1 MNIMGNETP
10 TTIKTF
16 IGVVRGVYPF
26 KTKLNTT
33 RDPPS
38 QTQRVL
44 PIGSP
49 EKKDKTD
56 EVTKVEYSIT
66 STLDHLGTS
75 EQRIRSS
82 DVTMTSL

>member
-1 MNIMGNETP
+1 MGRKHKVNIMGNETP

-16 IGVVRGVYPF
+16 IGVVRGLPPF

-33 RDPPS
+33 RDPTPS

-49 EKKDKTD
+49 RKKTN
-56 EVTKVEYSIT
+56 
-66 STLDHLGTS
+66 
-75 EQRIRSS
+75 
-82 DVTMTSL
+82 